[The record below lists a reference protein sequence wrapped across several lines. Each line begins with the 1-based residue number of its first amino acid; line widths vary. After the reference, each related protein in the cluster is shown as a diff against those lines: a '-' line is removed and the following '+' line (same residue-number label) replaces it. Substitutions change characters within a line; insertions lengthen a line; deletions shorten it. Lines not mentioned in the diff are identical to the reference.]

1 MMNLCTMGS
10 MLKSEEKDFN
20 GKKVVPFDF
29 ILSHIPPAP
38 KYKEEIQAII
48 DEGLKKDAGC
58 MVIEA
63 YGQKDGKD
71 VLVETHVSAPGFV
84 DSFEKA
90 GITAEMY
97 LTGQGGFLFSKMFVN
112 DKFDQKGLISS
123 DMLSFDQVDTYFD
136 YASELDITLD
146 TVVKE
151 LN

>member
-1 MMNLCTMGS
+1 
-10 MLKSEEKDFN
+10 
-20 GKKVVPFDF
+20 
-29 ILSHIPPAP
+29 
-38 KYKEEIQAII
+38 
-48 DEGLKKDAGC
+48 
-58 MVIEA
+58 
-63 YGQKDGKD
+63 
-71 VLVETHVSAPGFV
+71 
-84 DSFEKA
+84 
-90 GITAEMY
+90 MY